1 MKSGEIM
8 KSKHLAYICEDGT
21 NSNYSDHK
29 SLTECLISY
38 YLSSH
43 VYIITKNTFTYD
55 TVSSMRSLFH
65 FQLFYY
71 YRQEDRHNEK

>member
-1 MKSGEIM
+1 M
-8 KSKHLAYICEDGT
+8 KSKHLAYIREDGT
-21 NSNYSDHK
+21 NSCYSDHK

-55 TVSSMRSLFH
+55 TVSSIKKSPFH